1 MNKHSARSDAAAP
14 TKQATERRGPLSGVK
29 VIDLTH
35 MLAGPYC
42 TWLLGTLGADVI
54 RVEMPAEATSP
65 ARLHL
70 RQRAKFYFCSVN
82 RNKRSITLN
91 LKQSLGK
98 EALLRLVRSADV
110 FVENN
115 RPGVMQRLGLRL
127 RIPRQDQSTAGLR
140 VDFGLRADRTI
151 QQAARL

>member
-1 MNKHSARSDAAAP
+1 MAP
-14 TKQATERRGPLSGVK
+14 FANEQSV
-29 VIDLTH
+29 
-35 MLAGPYC
+35 
-42 TWLLGTLGADVI
+42 
-54 RVEMPAEATSP
+54 
-65 ARLHL
+65 
-70 RQRAKFYFCSVN
+70 YFCSVN

-98 EALLRLVRSADV
+98 EALLRLVQSADV

-115 RPGVMQRLGLRL
+115 RPGVMQRLGL
-127 RIPRQDQSTAGLR
+127 DYQSLAKINQRHSLR